1 MYSSHRP
8 EASGSSRQP
17 TPEFAPELD
26 REGARTLVERL
37 ASSEGVDL
45 TPCEREP
52 IHIPGTIQPHGA
64 LLALQPADFSLAAYS
79 ANAPALFGVES
90 AGLRH
95 CPLNALVGDTLA
107 AGLREA
113 ADAGE
118 LNGSNPFRATGTLP
132 GTGAMMDFA
141 VHSHDGFIIVEAEP
155 TTLSPLPAAL
165 PRTMVRLRDAT
176 SLAELGQ
183 VTVASIR
190 SLSGFERVL
199 IYRFDADW
207 NGEAIAEDKLS
218 DLEPALLGLH
228 FPESDIPRQARE
240 LYARNHSRFI
250 PNRDAAP
257 VPLLSLNMRAGG
269 WPLDLIFAR
278 LRALSPIHLEYHRN
292 LNVNGSMSVSVM
304 KRGRLWG
311 LVIGHHRQPLL
322 IPPALRTAVTLLVD
336 AFAMRLT
343 EVETAADWD
352 ERRDHVAT
360 HARLLEQMAGAD
372 DFVPALTN
380 GAVTM
385 TRLFSA
391 GGAAVI
397 RDSEVQLVGE
407 TPPTET
413 VLDVVE
419 ALRTRSD
426 KEHPVATDHLAGI
439 STRFAEHSAIAS
451 GALAVFFGTDHRNA
465 LLWFR
470 PDVPRTI
477 TWGGDPSKP
486 VSFEAGRTRILPRRS
501 FERWT
506 ERMRCYSQP
515 WSPWTLEIAQS
526 LAQTI
531 DEVIIRHQRKLAEL
545 SGKLREIEAL
555 AQDKDGL
562 LVQKDMLMREVN
574 HRVKNSLHMI
584 ASLLSL
590 QGDGIDDPNTR
601 RQFADAHNRVATVA
615 QLHQR
620 LYQTDK
626 LQSVEFDQYLHGMC
640 NDLSNFMLSEGEEY
654 TLEVEADPAEFP
666 TDRAIPLALI
676 VNELVTN
683 AFKYAYPPGSDGT
696 IRVTFTHRENGGYVL
711 VVSDQGAGLKPGFQ
725 PSQGGLGMT
734 IVTSLCLQLGATLYF
749 GPTTEAG
756 GARFAVSL
764 PPA

>member
-8 EASGSSRQP
+8 ETSGSSRQP
-17 TPEFAPELD
+17 IPEFD

-52 IHIPGTIQPHGA
+52 IHIPGAIQPHGA

-79 ANAPALFGVES
+79 ANAPALFGVEP
-90 AGLRH
+90 ADLRH
-95 CPLNALVGDTLA
+95 RPLEVLIGNSVATEIRDVADT
-107 AGLREA
+107 
-113 ADAGE
+113 GE
-118 LNGSNPFRATGTLP
+118 LDGSNPFRMTGTLP
-132 GTGAMMDFA
+132 GSSAMMDFA
-141 VHSHDGFIIVEAEP
+141 VHSHDGFLIVEAEP
-155 TTLSPLPAAL
+155 TTLSTFPTAL

-176 SLAELGQ
+176 SLAELGRL
-183 VTVASIR
+183 TVEAIR
-190 SLSGFERVL
+190 TLSGFERVL
-199 IYRFDADW
+199 IYRFDAEW
-207 NGEAIAEDKLS
+207 NGEAIAENKLP
-218 DLEPALLGLH
+218 DLEPPLLGLH

-240 LYARNHSRFI
+240 LYTRNHSRFV
-250 PNRDAAP
+250 PDRDAVP
-257 VPLLSLNMRAGG
+257 VPLLSLSTRDSGQ
-269 WPLDLIFAR
+269 PLDLTFAR

-304 KRGRLWG
+304 KHGRLWG

-322 IPPALRTAVTLLVD
+322 VPPALRTAVTLLVD

-343 EVETAADWD
+343 EVETSADWN

-380 GAVTM
+380 GSVTM
-385 TRLFSA
+385 ARLFGA

-397 RDSEVQLVGE
+397 RDGDVQSVGE
-407 TPPTET
+407 TPPPEAILE
-413 VLDVVE
+413 VAE
-419 ALRTRSD
+419 ALRARSA
-426 KEHPVATDHLAGI
+426 KGHPVATDHLASI
-439 STRFAEHSAIAS
+439 STRFAQHSAIAS
-451 GALAVFFGTDHRNA
+451 GALAVFFGPDHRDA

-470 PDVPRTI
+470 PEVTRSI
-477 TWGGDPSKP
+477 TWGGNPSKP
-486 VSFEAGRTRILPRRS
+486 VSFEAGQMRILPRRS

-506 ERMRCYSQP
+506 ERMRCYSMP
-515 WSPWTLEIAQS
+515 WSSWTLEIAQS

-531 DEVIIRHQRKLAEL
+531 DEVIVRHQRKLAEL

-590 QGDGIDDPNTR
+590 QGDGIEDPDTR

-640 NDLSNFMLSEGEEY
+640 NDLSNFMFSEGEEY

-683 AFKYAYPPGSDGT
+683 AFKYAYPPGFDGT
-696 IRVTFTHRENGGYVL
+696 IRVSFTRQDDGGYVL
-711 VVSDQGAGLKPGFQ
+711 VVSDQGAGLKPDFQ

-734 IVTSLCLQLGATLYF
+734 IVTSLCLQLGASLSF

-764 PPA
+764 PPV

>member
-1 MYSSHRP
+1 MYSSHHP
-8 EASGSSRQP
+8 ETSGSSRRHS
-17 TPEFAPELD
+17 PEFD

-52 IHIPGTIQPHGA
+52 IHIPGAIQPHGA

-79 ANAPALFGVES
+79 ANAPALFGVEP
-90 AGLRH
+90 ADLHHR
-95 CPLNALVGDTLA
+95 PLDALISNALATGI
-107 AGLREA
+107 REA

-118 LNGSNPFRATGTLP
+118 LDGSNPFRGTGTLP
-132 GTGAMMDFA
+132 STGAMMDFA
-141 VHSHDGFIIVEAEP
+141 VHSHDDLIIVEAEP
-155 TTLSPLPAAL
+155 TALSTLPNAL

-176 SLAELGQ
+176 SLAELGRL
-183 VTVASIR
+183 TVESIR
-190 SLSGFERVL
+190 ALSGFERVL
-199 IYRFDADW
+199 IYRFDAEW
-207 NGEAIAEDKLS
+207 NGEAIAEDKIP
-218 DLEPALLGLH
+218 DLEPSLLGLH

-240 LYARNHSRFI
+240 LYARNHSRFV
-250 PNRDAAP
+250 PDRDAAP
-257 VPLLSLNMRAGG
+257 VSLLSLGTRDSGR
-269 WPLDLIFAR
+269 PLDLTFAR

-292 LNVNGSMSVSVM
+292 LSVNGSMSVSVM
-304 KRGRLWG
+304 KHGRLWG

-322 IPPALRTAVTLLVD
+322 VPPSLRMAITLLVD

-343 EVETAADWD
+343 EVETAEDWG

-380 GAVTM
+380 GPVTM
-385 TRLFSA
+385 AHLFNV

-397 RDSEVQLVGE
+397 RDGEVHLVGE
-407 TPPTET
+407 TPPPEA
-413 VLDVVE
+413 VLDMAE
-419 ALRTRSD
+419 ALRARSD
-426 KEHPVATDHLAGI
+426 KGHPVATDHLTGI
-439 STRFAEHSAIAS
+439 STHFAPYSAIAS
-451 GALAVFFGTDHRNA
+451 GALAVFFGPEHRDA

-470 PDVPRTI
+470 PEVTHTI

-486 VSFEAGRTRILPRRS
+486 VSFEAGQTRILPRRS
-501 FERWT
+501 FERWI

-515 WSPWTLEIAQS
+515 WSSWTLEIAQS

-531 DEVIIRHQRKLAEL
+531 DEVIVRHHRKLAEL

-590 QGDGIDDPNTR
+590 QGDGIDDPDTR

-654 TLEVEADPAEFP
+654 TLEVEADPAEFA

-683 AFKYAYPPGSDGT
+683 AYKYAYASGSEGT
-696 IRVTFTHRENGGYVL
+696 IQVTFTRQDDGGYVL
-711 VVSDQGAGLKPGFQ
+711 VVSDQGAGLKPDFQ

-734 IVTSLCLQLGATLYF
+734 IVTSLCLQLGATLSF
-749 GPTTEAG
+749 GPTSEAG

-764 PPA
+764 PSV

>member
-1 MYSSHRP
+1 MYSSHRT

-17 TPEFAPELD
+17 SPEFD

-37 ASSEGVDL
+37 ASSQGVDL
-45 TPCEREP
+45 TSCEREP
-52 IHIPGTIQPHGA
+52 IHIPGAIQPHGA
-64 LLALQPADFSLAAYS
+64 LLALHSTDWTLAAYS
-79 ANAPALFGVES
+79 ANALTVFGIEPAD
-90 AGLRH
+90 LRQR
-95 CPLNALVGDTLA
+95 PLDALIGDTLA
-107 AGLREA
+107 AEIR
-113 ADAGE
+113 DAFDKGE
-118 LNGSNPFRATGTLP
+118 LDGANPFRTTASLP
-132 GTGAMMDFA
+132 GNGALMDFA
-141 VHSHDGFIIVEAEP
+141 VHSHNGLIIVEAEQ
-155 TTLSPLPAAL
+155 TTPGDLPAAL
-165 PRTMVRLRDAT
+165 PRTMVRLRDAA
-176 SLAELGQ
+176 SLAELGRL
-183 VTVASIR
+183 TVQSIR
-190 SLSGFERVL
+190 ALSGFERVL
-199 IYRFDADW
+199 IYRFDAEW
-207 NGEAIAEDKLS
+207 NGEAIAEDKAG
-218 DLEPALLGLH
+218 DLEPSLLGLH
-228 FPESDIPRQARE
+228 FPESDIPRQARD
-240 LYARNHSRFI
+240 LYARNHSRFV
-250 PNRDAAP
+250 PDRDAAP
-257 VPLLSLNMRAGG
+257 VSLLSVSADDGTQ
-269 WPLDLIFAR
+269 PLDLSFAR

-304 KRGRLWG
+304 KHGRLWG

-322 IPPALRTAVTLLVD
+322 VSPALRTAVTLLVD

-343 EVETAADWD
+343 EVETGADWD

-360 HARLLEQMAGAD
+360 HAKLLEQMAGAD
-372 DFVPALTN
+372 DFVPALTS
-380 GAVTM
+380 GPVTM
-385 TRLFSA
+385 ARLFDA

-397 RDSEVQLVGE
+397 RNGEVRLVGD
-407 TPPTET
+407 TPPADT
-413 VLDVVE
+413 VLDLAE
-419 ALRTRSD
+419 TLRARST
-426 KEHPVATDHLAGI
+426 EGGPVATDHLAGI
-439 STRFAEHSAIAS
+439 SSRFAQHSGIAS
-451 GALAVFFGTDHRNA
+451 GVMAVFFGPDRRDA

-470 PDVPRTI
+470 PEVTRTI

-486 VSFEAGRTRILPRRS
+486 VSFEAGQTRILPRRS

-531 DEVIIRHQRKLAEL
+531 DEVIVRHHRKLAEL
-545 SGKLREIEAL
+545 SGKLREIQAL
-555 AQDKDGL
+555 AAEKDGL

-590 QGDGIDDPNTR
+590 QGDGIEDPDTR
-601 RQFADAHNRVATVA
+601 RQFADAHNRVSTVA

-640 NDLSNFMLSEGEEY
+640 NDLSNFMLSEGEDY
-654 TLEVEADPAEFP
+654 ILEVEADPAEFS

-683 AFKYAYPPGSDGT
+683 AFKYAYPTGSEGT
-696 IRVTFTHRENGGYVL
+696 IRVTFNRQEDGGYIL
-711 VVSDQGAGLKPGFQ
+711 VVSDQGTGLKPDFQ
-725 PSQGGLGMT
+725 PSRGGLGMT
-734 IVTSLCLQLGATLYF
+734 IVTSLCLQLGASLSF
-749 GPTTEAG
+749 GPTSEAG